1 MPLYSS
7 ICTFRPTARCHALR
21 RVSVRPDGMR
31 LLMPSKS
38 LLGRGDRQIPQV
50 GSVDWHMDDTAMQ
63 RGAADE
69 YANQK

>member
-1 MPLYSS
+1 
-7 ICTFRPTARCHALR
+7 
-21 RVSVRPDGMR
+21 MR